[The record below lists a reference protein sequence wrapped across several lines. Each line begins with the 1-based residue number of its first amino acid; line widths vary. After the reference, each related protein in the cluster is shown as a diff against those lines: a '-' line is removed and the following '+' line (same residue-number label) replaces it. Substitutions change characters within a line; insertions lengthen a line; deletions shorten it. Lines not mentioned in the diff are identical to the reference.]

1 MIFDMVR
8 SNLYIV
14 TVIQTNFLLTC
25 DSTNNMAVK
34 QLTHW
39 QYDII
44 IYFDRCVEYCKY
56 IRLQLICIGTLI
68 YQSIIIFD
76 MVWSNLYNVR
86 VIQMNFLLTCN
97 STNNIAM
104 KRLTRWHLGDLNVI
118 MNDFLAYLSECLL
131 RYIFGITLG
140 RTSLGLTVDK
150 STFG

>member
-34 QLTHW
+34 QLTDW

-56 IRLQLICIGTLI
+56 VRLQLICIGTFI

-86 VIQMNFLLTCN
+86 VIQMNFLLTSD

-140 RTSLGLTVDK
+140 WTSLGLTVDK